1 MLWAVGF
8 RQQVLHLLGSLLLA
22 AALHCL
28 LELGL
33 AGAHSYVR
41 ADLSKLIPDH
51 SLSGIRV
58 LWWLKIVTRWAYVS
72 RQSTY
77 TGACKR
83 MTYRSQ
89 VCASDSSS
97 VMLMELRLYQEV
109 DRSIPFIKTP
119 SRCLLS
125 VTVPHSNVTQLFTIG
140 FFAYA

>member
-1 MLWAVGF
+1 MV
-8 RQQVLHLLGSLLLA
+8 LA

-41 ADLSKLIPDH
+41 ADLSKLTPGH

-58 LWWLKIVTRWAYVS
+58 LWWLKTDQMGVFVS

-77 TGACKR
+77 TGAFKR
-83 MTYRSQ
+83 TTYRSQ
-89 VCASDSSS
+89 VCASASSS

-109 DRSIPFIKTP
+109 GRTIPFIKSP
-119 SRCLLS
+119 SCCLQS
-125 VTVPHSNVTQLFTIG
+125 VAVPHFNVTQLFTIG
-140 FFAYA
+140 FFAYV